1 MIGVVLALSLAKT
14 TISLAALGYPDGI
27 PLTGGAVSLRLPV
40 LPGLQRLD
48 VRFPIAARGSLAHAR
63 VTLEIDGREVAA
75 ASGDHLH
82 DATLRADVAMNGRHE
97 SAVEIT
103 VRSRLAECS
112 TDAMPQ
118 MRVAASGSVSVTQA
132 AGASRSPRSYY
143 GASYTV
149 VEPPHLDAPWQGRAL
164 VAAYAL
170 HVIAGWRRVGVSL
183 GATPAPGAARVAD
196 LGAVRLPDRPPPKGT
211 IDFSR
216 LGVLPLEQSGE
227 NVRFAVPFTL
237 GELGAAPERLLAEL
251 ALRAGA
257 AGRLRAAF
265 NGREVNTI
273 GFAAGTHM
281 LRVPLRESSLRGVNL
296 LLLDVRFDHPQ
307 SFCRANAPSVTLA
320 NTSAL
325 HWSGQADLPSTV
337 ELQLGALSGAVT
349 LETDPAIFPHAF
361 AVMSAL
367 GSINR
372 SIDRIEVQPLGTQ
385 SPPGPVIEI
394 GAPPDIDPPD
404 GGSYGEVRVEPG
416 DRILV
421 SYVGDASVLD
431 RLPEIAPL
439 LASAD
444 ATHFEFGKSGAVLV
458 RGGLPRTRAQMRQRF
473 VWAIYAA
480 FAVALVAGLAI
491 VAFRARRFS

>member
-14 TISLAALGYPDGI
+14 TISLAALGYPNGI
-27 PLTGGAVSLRLPV
+27 PLTGGAVTLRLPV

-63 VTLEIDGREVAA
+63 VALEIDGREVAA
-75 ASGDHLH
+75 ASGEHLH
-82 DATLRADVAMNGRHE
+82 DATLHADVAMNGRHE

-103 VRSRLAECS
+103 VRSRLAACS
-112 TDAMPQ
+112 TDAMPE
-118 MRVAASGSVSVTQA
+118 MRVAASGLVSVTQA
-132 AGASRSPRSYY
+132 ADASHSPRSYY
-143 GASYTV
+143 GATYAV
-149 VEPPHLDAPWQGRAL
+149 VEPPHRDATWQGRAL
-164 VAAYAL
+164 TAAYAL
-170 HVIAGWRRVGVSL
+170 HAVAGWRRIGVSL
-183 GATPAPGAARVAD
+183 GATAPGAARVTD
-196 LGAVRLPDRPPPKGT
+196 VSAVMLPNRPAPKGT
-211 IDFSR
+211 LDFSQ

-237 GELGAAPERLLAEL
+237 GQLGSAPERLIAEL
-251 ALRAGA
+251 HVRTSAPS
-257 AGRLRAAF
+257 RLEAVF
-265 NGREVNTI
+265 NGRDVNA
-273 GFAAGTHM
+273 FALGAGTHT
-281 LRVPLRESSLRGVNL
+281 LKVPLKASSLRGVNL
-296 LLLDVRFDHPQ
+296 LLLNVRFDHPQ
-307 SFCRANAPSVTLA
+307 SFCLTHAPSIALA
-320 NTSAL
+320 STSAL

-337 ELQLGALSGAVT
+337 ELQLGALSGTVT

-361 AVMSAL
+361 AVMNAL

-372 SIDRIEVQPLGTQ
+372 SIDRIDVQPLGTQ

-416 DRILV
+416 DRILI

-431 RLPEIAPL
+431 RLPDIAPL

-444 ATHFEFGKSGAVLV
+444 ATHFEFGTSGAVLV
-458 RGGLPRTRAQMRQRF
+458 RGGLPLTRAQFRQRI

-480 FAVALVAGLAI
+480 FALALIAGLAI